1 MIVCKTCGYRNKDG
15 TSFCDSCG
23 SFLEWTG
30 ERVSEPEPEAP
41 KDAAQL
47 DDDSNGSRL
56 AARYL
61 AGELGSTPLTA
72 AAQPAAGAAVLAP
85 EGDPADVVPA
95 QVETAAEQ
103 PSSTADVPET
113 DSRPG
118 PPGAELPPVSAEDA
132 ATAVPEAATTS
143 AHTEEPVPAP
153 LEEPPADSPA
163 ETGGDDA
170 ATEEPAPAAVAP
182 SALKPQRVVRRPV
195 RRDSDA
201 SGSARMERKTLAS
214 GLVCSVCG
222 TTNEVQRYFCH
233 HCGNVLPPPPPPPP
247 PLTRWQ
253 HIKRRARIIFQRI
266 FYLKPRQA
274 QAGERVGRHWRSQ
287 GADASNETFR
297 TRMMSVAQRAF
308 GLLAVVGMVL
318 AYLGPLRNPINSEI
332 SRVKAAISNRL
343 SLKYVN
349 IYPVS
354 ARATSSLAAFPATNA
369 IDGLSTTYW
378 AAKPSANSGVGQSI
392 TMTFSPATRLDK
404 IGFIIGANDT
414 PADYT
419 SEPRPSKVKVTFNN
433 GKPVTYNLVD
443 SSNFQSFTLLRTNV
457 SKVTIT
463 IQSVYLSPLGKSV
476 SVAEVL
482 FYKLE

>member
-118 PPGAELPPVSAEDA
+118 SPGAEPPPVEAEDA

-170 ATEEPAPAAVAP
+170 
-182 SALKPQRVVRRPV
+182 
-195 RRDSDA
+195 
-201 SGSARMERKTLAS
+201 
-214 GLVCSVCG
+214 
-222 TTNEVQRYFCH
+222 
-233 HCGNVLPPPPPPPP
+233 
-247 PLTRWQ
+247 
-253 HIKRRARIIFQRI
+253 
-266 FYLKPRQA
+266 
-274 QAGERVGRHWRSQ
+274 
-287 GADASNETFR
+287 
-297 TRMMSVAQRAF
+297 
-308 GLLAVVGMVL
+308 
-318 AYLGPLRNPINSEI
+318 
-332 SRVKAAISNRL
+332 
-343 SLKYVN
+343 
-349 IYPVS
+349 
-354 ARATSSLAAFPATNA
+354 
-369 IDGLSTTYW
+369 
-378 AAKPSANSGVGQSI
+378 
-392 TMTFSPATRLDK
+392 
-404 IGFIIGANDT
+404 
-414 PADYT
+414 
-419 SEPRPSKVKVTFNN
+419 
-433 GKPVTYNLVD
+433 
-443 SSNFQSFTLLRTNV
+443 
-457 SKVTIT
+457 
-463 IQSVYLSPLGKSV
+463 
-476 SVAEVL
+476 
-482 FYKLE
+482 